1 MKICEVT
8 LQNYRSIDEV
18 SLKMDGNYI
27 AISGKNNS
35 GKSNV
40 LRAIRALFLDDEGPS
55 WVTGRVDFNYSTDFP
70 KWKEK
75 ERGKAAMTVAITLKI
90 SKSQD
95 TSVYRFLQEFLQVT
109 QKIIADEVLVR
120 IVQRTSDT
128 RTVSDLTVF
137 CDGVEI
143 IDAFKASEISRRL
156 RASNSFIFHNSI
168 DFNSPFAF
176 NSNSVYPL
184 GGLTESEKGS
194 LTVAQDK
201 LTSQL
206 KKLAERQQKEIL
218 DLIGR
223 LEERYHVSLDVPRL
237 GIENMAMRISLGE
250 KTSTIPLDEWG
261 SGTQNRT
268 AILMRMLR
276 AKKASEA
283 EADSERIAPILILE
297 EPESFLH
304 PSAQAEFGRML
315 QDLAKEFGIQVI
327 TTTHSPYMLSLT
339 NSDAN
344 ILLARATD
352 KSKLLGTY
360 QIPASGDN
368 WMEPFGKALGIDNS
382 AFESWRNVLF
392 KSADQILLV
401 EGKTDVEYFQLLKD
415 DRHGKNKFTFEGEI
429 FPYDGTGFFSNTV
442 LLKFLLSRFKQVFI
456 TFDLDKALE
465 VERHLVSIGLK
476 KHVDFLPIGLDK
488 PGLRD
493 MEGLLPNKV
502 RATVYSENAD
512 LVAHAQSAEKDRSKA
527 RGKLKGHMLTEFTKS
542 ASDIENDFDSFYKLA
557 RSIEKAFKG

>member
-1 MKICEVT
+1 MKICEVK
-8 LQNYRSIDEV
+8 LQNYRSIDDLH
-18 SLKMDGNYI
+18 LKMEGNYI

-40 LRAIRALFLDDEGPS
+40 LRAIRALFLDDESPS
-55 WVTGRVDFNYSTDFP
+55 WISGKVDFSYSADFP

-75 ERGKAAMTVAITLKI
+75 ERGKTAILVAITLKI
-90 SKSQD
+90 SKNQD
-95 TSVYRFLQEFLQVT
+95 TSVYRFLQEFLQAT
-109 QKIIADEVLVR
+109 QKIEADEVLVK
-120 IVQRTSDT
+120 IEQRTSQT
-128 RTVSDLTVF
+128 RTVSDLSVF

-143 IDAFKASEISRRL
+143 TDSFKASEISRRL
-156 RASNSFIFHNSI
+156 RASTSFIFHNSI
-168 DFNSPFAF
+168 AFNSPFTF

-184 GGLTESEKGS
+184 GGLTELEKGT
-194 LTVAQDK
+194 LTLAQDK

-250 KTSTIPLDEWG
+250 KSSTIPLDEWG

-283 EADSERIAPILILE
+283 EADSRRIAPILILE

-315 QDLAKEFGIQVI
+315 QDLAQEFQIQII

-344 ILLARATD
+344 ILLGRTTE

-360 QIPASGDN
+360 QIPAVGDN

-392 KSADQILLV
+392 KSADRILLV
-401 EGKTDVEYFQLLKD
+401 EGKTDVAYFQLLKD
-415 DRHGKNKFTFEGEI
+415 NRHGDKKFSFDGEI

-442 LLKFLLSRFKQVFI
+442 LLKFLLSRFKQVFV
-456 TFDLDKALE
+456 TFDLDKVGE
-465 VERHLVSIGLK
+465 VERHLTTIGLK
-476 KHVDFLPIGLDK
+476 RHSNFLPIGVDK

-493 MEGLLPNKV
+493 MEGLLPNNV
-502 RATVYSENAD
+502 RATVYSKNAD

-527 RGKLKGHMLTEFTKS
+527 RSQLKNLMLEEFTNS
-542 ASDIENDFDSFYKLA
+542 ASHGGNDFDSFYKLA
-557 RSIEKAFKG
+557 RSIEKAFKV